1 MSTRAGWWGRS
12 RASHLFPPGATLPWP
27 GIASSFAGSIAC
39 GILSGVGTAETC
51 SRCKRE
57 FDIGANEFIYGESI
71 GGQYVCQRCI
81 TGEEQQDID
90 DNDSYFA
97 EGLRKWRNEI
107 GVTTTQRDADYAA
120 GYAAEKVRENRLRRM
135 AERQGHQLVKSRR
148 RDPRAY
154 DYGRYWITDPATKVI
169 VAGHDRF
176 GMSLDEAEVWLTGEE
191 SWTCQRPARG

>member
-1 MSTRAGWWGRS
+1 M
-12 RASHLFPPGATLPWP
+12 
-27 GIASSFAGSIAC
+27 AC
-39 GILSGVGTAETC
+39 GIVSGMGTAETC

-71 GGQYVCQRCI
+71 GGQYVCERCI

-107 GVTTTQRDADYAA
+107 GVTTTQRDGDYAA

-154 DYGRYWITDPATKVI
+154 DYGRYWITEPATKVI

-191 SWTCQRPARG
+191 S

>member
-1 MSTRAGWWGRS
+1 M
-12 RASHLFPPGATLPWP
+12 
-27 GIASSFAGSIAC
+27 
-39 GILSGVGTAETC
+39 GTPETC

-71 GGQYVCQRCI
+71 GGQYVCERCV

-90 DNDSYFA
+90 DSDSYFA

-154 DYGRYWITDPATKVI
+154 DYGRDLITHPATKVI
-169 VAGHDRF
+169 LPGHDPV
-176 GMSLDEAEVWLTGEE
+176 GISPHEAEGRPPGEG
-191 SWTCQRPARG
+191 SSAR

>member
-1 MSTRAGWWGRS
+1 M
-12 RASHLFPPGATLPWP
+12 
-27 GIASSFAGSIAC
+27 AC

-97 EGLRKWRNEI
+97 EGLRQWRTEI

-176 GMSLDEAEVWLTGEE
+176 GMSLDEAEVWLTGE
-191 SWTCQRPARG
+191 S

>member
-1 MSTRAGWWGRS
+1 M
-12 RASHLFPPGATLPWP
+12 
-27 GIASSFAGSIAC
+27 
-39 GILSGVGTAETC
+39 GTPETC

-71 GGQYVCQRCI
+71 GGQYVCERCV

-90 DNDSYFA
+90 DSDSYFA

-154 DYGRYWITDPATKVI
+154 DYRRDWITHPPPQGILPGPDPFRLNPPQAQGSAPPEAT
-169 VAGHDRF
+169 
-176 GMSLDEAEVWLTGEE
+176 
-191 SWTCQRPARG
+191 RPKSPAPTPTPNNHP